1 MNEEMIQA
9 QLEKV
14 ISDGKEKL
22 KSAIDDIIAEA
33 YTDILPHACFDT
45 EFNISYRTGDAIR
58 NFIEGRFEIDGDYL
72 RIPCS
77 SGDSYS
83 IRLKLSTSEY
93 DKLRKSLIEVMPE
106 CPKDLEIQSLKEQLK
121 RAYERY

>member
-14 ISDGKEKL
+14 INNGKEKL
-22 KSAIDDIIAEA
+22 KSAIDDIIAET

-45 EFNISYRTGDAIR
+45 EFNISYRAEGAIR
-58 NFIEGRFEIDGDYL
+58 NLIEGRFEIDGDYL

-77 SGDSYS
+77 TGDISV
-83 IRLKLSTSEY
+83 RVKLSTSEY
-93 DKLRKSLIEVMPE
+93 DRLRKSLIEVMPQ
-106 CPKDLEIQSLKEQLK
+106 CPKDVEIESLKEQLK
-121 RAYERY
+121 QAYERY